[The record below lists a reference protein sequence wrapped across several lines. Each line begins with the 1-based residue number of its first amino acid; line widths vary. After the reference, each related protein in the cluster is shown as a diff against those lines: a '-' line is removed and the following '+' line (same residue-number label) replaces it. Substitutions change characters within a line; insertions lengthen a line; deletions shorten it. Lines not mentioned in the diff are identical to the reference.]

1 MMRLFSTFLMVLF
14 AAQIL
19 LAGCSVL
26 PVEKVPLAA
35 PQKVPSGAHPAP
47 VGFNEIRYAVPT
59 GATTMGLSY
68 RNTNCPLIMRKMQK
82 RITPGQFPAD
92 DYRRIFR
99 DTLGGLG
106 YDVAGDPGRMF
117 DQQEDAQRALYSI
130 GARVTDIKMDVCDE
144 EGGGFLTAKVPL
156 GYVGESTVQI
166 EWTVFDLLHRKNAYK
181 VTTRGYSR
189 LDEPNDEGVA
199 VMLEDAFA
207 AAAHNLGSDK
217 TFFDLIFSGIPPAK
231 APDTY
236 EDPEENALSSA
247 DRSASVALPPQKL
260 LTGQAGRKMDQY
272 RHVAVLIET
281 AGAFGS
287 GFFLNGDGYI
297 LTNAHVVGHAAQV
310 RIVSADKEEKLIA
323 DVLRTDPARDV
334 ALLKLEKIPGGF
346 KIPTL
351 PVRLDR
357 PVVSD
362 EVYAVGSPDLTRLQD
377 TVTKGIVSA
386 VRYDRRENQWYIQSD
401 VFTWRGD
408 SGGPLLDSSG
418 NIIGLCVAG
427 YGSGGQDLAGLN
439 LFIPIKDA
447 LEALDIKTDDGA
459 VRPAVARQ

>member
-1 MMRLFSTFLMVLF
+1 MRLFSTLFIPLF

-26 PVEKVPLAA
+26 PVEKIPLAT
-35 PQKVPSGAHPAP
+35 PQKVPAGAHPSP

-82 RITPGQFPAD
+82 RIAPGQFPAD

-117 DQQEDAQRALYSI
+117 DEQEDTQRAVYSV
-130 GARVTDIKMDVCDE
+130 GARVTDIKMAVCNE
-144 EGGGFLTAKVPL
+144 EGGGFLTAKVPV
-156 GYVGESTVQI
+156 GYVGESMVQI
-166 EWTVFDLLHRKNAYK
+166 EWTVFDILHSKSAYT
-181 VTTRGYSR
+181 VTTKGYSR
-189 LDEPNDEGVA
+189 LDEPNDEGIT

-217 TFFDLIFSGIPPAK
+217 TFFDLVFSGVQPEK
-231 APDTY
+231 APGIY
-236 EDPEENALSSA
+236 EYPEEKA
-247 DRSASVALPPQKL
+247 RSAVDSRAPVALLPQKL

-281 AGAFGS
+281 AGTFGS
-287 GFFLNGDGYI
+287 GFFLNADGYI

-310 RIVSADKEEKLIA
+310 RVVSADKEEKLIA

-334 ALLKLEKIPGGF
+334 ALLKLESIPDGF

-386 VRYDRRENQWYIQSD
+386 VRYDRRKNQWYIQSD
-401 VFTWRGD
+401 VFTWHGN
-408 SGGPLLDSSG
+408 SGGPLLDASG

-447 LEALDIKTDDGA
+447 LEALDVKTK
-459 VRPAVARQ
+459 